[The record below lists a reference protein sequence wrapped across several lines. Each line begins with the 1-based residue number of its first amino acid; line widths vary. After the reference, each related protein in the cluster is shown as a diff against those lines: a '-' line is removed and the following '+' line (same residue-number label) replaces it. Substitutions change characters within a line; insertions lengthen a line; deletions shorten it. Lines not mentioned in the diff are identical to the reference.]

1 MNEPTIVAMFLLTLT
16 AFTVR
21 VVTGFGS
28 AILLSPIF
36 SNLMPPKEAVVLII
50 LLESFVNLIFL
61 FKERMNFSLK
71 EIYVGAFSG
80 IAVGILFFGFLPQE
94 IIGLAIGVGMGIM
107 AAVMLFGADLKVERT
122 KPLFLSMGFLSGAM
136 GVITGVNGPQ
146 IVIALANQGYAASYI
161 RSFMITYL
169 VVIDTV
175 TLSAFFAFGHINSEI
190 LFKFFALAPSIL
202 IAYLVGSRI
211 LLRTDGERLK
221 RIILGVV
228 VLLSLVVSLRYG
240 GGLIG

>member
-1 MNEPTIVAMFLLTLT
+1 MNEATIVAMFFLTLV

-50 LLESFVNLIFL
+50 LLESFVNVIFL
-61 FKERMNFSLK
+61 LKERMNFSLR
-71 EIYVGAFSG
+71 EIYLGAFFG
-80 IAVGILFFGFLPQE
+80 IAAGILFFGLLPQE
-94 IIGLAIGVGMGIM
+94 IVGLTIGVGMGIM
-107 AAVMLFGADLKVERT
+107 AGVMLLGVDFKVRRT
-122 KPLFLSMGFLSGAM
+122 RPLFLSMGFLSGAM

-146 IVIALANQGYAASYI
+146 IVITLANQGYAASFI

-169 VVIDTV
+169 VVIDTA
-175 TLSAFFAFGHINSEI
+175 TLSAFFAFGHVNAQI
-190 LFKFFALAPSIL
+190 LTNFLVLAPSIV
-202 IAYLVGSRI
+202 IAYALGSRI
-211 LLRTDGERLK
+211 LSRMDGERLR
-221 RIILGVV
+221 RIILSSV
-228 VLLSLVVSLRYG
+228 VLLSLVVILRYG

>member
-1 MNEPTIVAMFLLTLT
+1 MNEATIVTMFLLTFL

-61 FKERMNFSLK
+61 IKERMSFTLR
-71 EIYVGAFSG
+71 EIYLGAFLG
-80 IAVGILFFGFLPQE
+80 IAAGIIFFNLLPQQVV
-94 IIGLAIGVGMGIM
+94 GLAIGAGMGIM
-107 AAVMLFGADLKVERT
+107 AAIMLSGVDFKVRRA

-136 GVITGVNGPQ
+136 GVVTGVNGPQ
-146 IVIALANQGYAASYI
+146 IVITLANQGYAANFI

-169 VVIDTV
+169 VIIDTV
-175 TLSAFFAFGHINSEI
+175 TLSAFFTFGHINAEI
-190 LFKFFALAPSIL
+190 LTNFLLLAPSIL
-202 IAYLVGSRI
+202 IAYAVGSRI
-211 LLRTDGERLK
+211 LSRMDGEGLK
-221 RIILGVV
+221 KIILAIV
-228 VLLSLVVSLRYG
+228 VLLSFVVIFRYG